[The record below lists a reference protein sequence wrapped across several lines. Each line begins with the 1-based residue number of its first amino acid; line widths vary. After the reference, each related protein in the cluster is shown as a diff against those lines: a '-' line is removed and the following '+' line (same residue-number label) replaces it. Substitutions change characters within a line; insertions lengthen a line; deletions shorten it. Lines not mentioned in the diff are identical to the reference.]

1 MTAAYEYDEEKKSLI
16 SDSILTISRI
26 GEETSSVSVFS
37 QKITPFLKDLDTIF
51 KAEKKIYA
59 GGNKV
64 LHHWISQ
71 DIYAHDYISTQ
82 LIIFNTQRH
91 SMDNSKK

>member
-51 KAEKKIYA
+51 KVEKEINA

-64 LHHWISQ
+64 LHHGMSQ
-71 DIYAHDYISTQ
+71 DIYTHD
-82 LIIFNTQRH
+82 
-91 SMDNSKK
+91 